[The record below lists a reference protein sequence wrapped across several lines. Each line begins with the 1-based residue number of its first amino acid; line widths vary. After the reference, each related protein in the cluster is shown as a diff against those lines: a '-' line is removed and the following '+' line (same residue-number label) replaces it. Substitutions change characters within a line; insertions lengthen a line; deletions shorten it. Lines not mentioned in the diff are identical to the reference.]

1 MAALAVADSMVVVAL
16 GAMVVVA
23 ADTGKS
29 ENFRVNL
36 RRFVLLLAFLLT
48 SSLWAEEGRIIKVLP
63 QFVDNKGRAE
73 LSPSLYERDAYQFS
87 LRKNPSHQAGLRLAI
102 QWKAKDV
109 DWTKL
114 KVRAELRGLT
124 NDTMRTITL
133 EEPVQKPRL
142 FGNWTY
148 PKIDG
153 AQFHSFGELVA
164 WRVSL
169 WEGDHS
175 LGELKS
181 FLWDGV
187 TSH

>member
-1 MAALAVADSMVVVAL
+1 
-16 GAMVVVA
+16 
-23 ADTGKS
+23 
-29 ENFRVNL
+29 L
-36 RRFVLLLAFLLT
+36 RKFVLLLGFLFLT
-48 SSLWAEEGRIIKVLP
+48 PFLWAGEGKIIKVLP
-63 QFVDNKGRAE
+63 QFIDQKGRAE

-124 NDTMRTITL
+124 NDTIRTITL

-153 AQFHSFGELVA
+153 ATFHSFGELVA

-187 TSH
+187 ISH